1 MNQHSSIQTKGSLLE
16 RAAQK
21 YDFGGTLRKPAND
34 APPAEPVSFA
44 EPAPPAR
51 DTAPEAAP
59 APEAIAEPVHLPE
72 PVRVSEPRRPAPGD
86 RAGHR
91 TATVDRVSLAE
102 GGFALPDQRPGALA
116 EEFRIVKRQLL
127 LRAESGE
134 AANNRMVLVCSA
146 KPDEGKTF
154 CSINLA
160 LSMAREKDLD
170 IVLADGDFSKP
181 EIARIFGIEDGPGL
195 LDALADPAIDIE
207 SCIVETD
214 IPNLSILP
222 AGRASDEATEL
233 LASQHTRDALHR
245 LTAASPQRIV
255 IVDSPPALS
264 ASPASVLAMHAG
276 QAMMVVKADTT
287 NEAELREA
295 LGLLD
300 GCPNIQL
307 LLNSVTF
314 TPNGKRFSS
323 YYGYGDE

>member
-1 MNQHSSIQTKGSLLE
+1 
-16 RAAQK
+16 
-21 YDFGGTLRKPAND
+21 
-34 APPAEPVSFA
+34 
-44 EPAPPAR
+44 
-51 DTAPEAAP
+51 
-59 APEAIAEPVHLPE
+59 LPE
-72 PVRVSEPRRPAPGD
+72 PVRVSEPRRAP
-86 RAGHR
+86 AGHR
-91 TATVDRVSLAE
+91 TAAVDRVSLAE

-127 LRAESGE
+127 LRAEGGE
-134 AANNRMVLVCSA
+134 AANNRMILVCSA

-181 EIARIFGIEDGPGL
+181 EIAKIFGIEDGPGL

-214 IPNLSILP
+214 IPNLSVLP

-233 LASQHTRDALHR
+233 LASQRTRGALHR
-245 LTAASPQRIV
+245 LTAASPRRIV